1 MPSAVVV
8 IRWRTRRAL
17 AETAAPECPFS
28 GGQAQGPAQGVDGR
42 AAGIEKPVHLEALLA
57 LEIAH
62 PGLEAG
68 IETRAP
74 PGAAEDPGLPK
85 RPLDPPDVVGAVAGF
100 RQVGLP
106 DRGGEGQGHG
116 RALAPH
122 FIEGLEGIEGV
133 VAFQQALA
141 DGGEQG

>member
-85 RPLDPPDVVGAVAGF
+85 RPLDPPDVVGAVAGA
-100 RQVGLP
+100 L
-106 DRGGEGQGHG
+106 GQGHG